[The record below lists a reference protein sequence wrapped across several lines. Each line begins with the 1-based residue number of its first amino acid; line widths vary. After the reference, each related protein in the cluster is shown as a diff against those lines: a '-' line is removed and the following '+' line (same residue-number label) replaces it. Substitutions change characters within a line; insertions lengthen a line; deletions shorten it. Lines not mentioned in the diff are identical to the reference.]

1 VRAGKTRRQCE
12 LLLARGVFFFAAA
25 AEPTR
30 ISGQIRD
37 PQYASVDTHIKLRNS
52 ADVVMSESTSDT
64 RGSFAL

>member
-1 VRAGKTRRQCE
+1 MRAGKTRRKCE
-12 LLLARGVFFFAAA
+12 LLVVRGVFFFASA